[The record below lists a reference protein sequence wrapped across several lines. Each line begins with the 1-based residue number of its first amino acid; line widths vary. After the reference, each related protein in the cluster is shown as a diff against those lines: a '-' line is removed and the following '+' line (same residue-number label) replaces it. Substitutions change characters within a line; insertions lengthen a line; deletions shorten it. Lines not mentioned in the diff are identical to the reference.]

1 MKLALR
7 HIEAFLAVAEH
18 GNFSTASRHLHVA
31 QPALSQAVKDLEAE
45 LGVRLFDRT
54 TRRVE
59 LTAAGLEFQGSTS
72 KILEDLEHAV
82 ENVRDLATRRRGRI
96 RVAAPPLLSSVIL
109 PQAIA
114 AFHRDYPG
122 VAIELIDIGTE
133 EIVASVVTGKAD
145 CGLGT
150 FSPSEE
156 GIERTL
162 LMRDNLMMFCSPE
175 HPAHDLTTVAW
186 SELRDQPLIALTR
199 TSGIRLLMDIGIE
212 SAGISAKPAFEV
224 SLITTALALV
234 EADLGVSVLPSYALA
249 AARHYAVIARPLVD
263 PVISRDVVL
272 IHASGR
278 SISPA
283 VATFSG
289 VLRSYAQKLTP
300 AQGVAENSS
309 RKPRTT
315 SS

>member
-1 MKLALR
+1 MTMRIALR

-18 GNFSTASRHLHVA
+18 SNFSTASRNLNVA

-45 LGVRLFDRT
+45 LGLRLFDRT

-59 LTAAGLEFQGSTS
+59 LTAAGVEFQGSAS
-72 KILEDLEHAV
+72 KIMEDLEHAV
-82 ENVRDLATRRRGRI
+82 QNVRDLAARRRGRI

-114 AFHRDYPG
+114 AFHNDFPG
-122 VAIELIDIGTE
+122 ITIELIDKGTE
-133 EIVASVVTGKAD
+133 EIVASVAAGNAD

-150 FSPSEE
+150 FSPTDE

-162 LMRDNLMMFCSPE
+162 LMRDNLMLFCPE
-175 HPAHDLTTVAW
+175 GHPVLEKAAVSWTD
-186 SELRDQPLIALTR
+186 LRDLPLIALTR
-199 TSGIRLLMDIGIE
+199 SSGIRLLVDMATE
-212 SAGISAKPAFEV
+212 AAELSAKPAFEV

-234 EADLGVSVLPSYALA
+234 EAKLGVSVLPTYALA
-249 AARHYAVIARPLVD
+249 AARHYAVSARPLGN
-263 PVISRDVVL
+263 PVVTRDVVM

-283 VATFSG
+283 VVSFSG
-289 VLRSYAQKLTP
+289 IVRSYAQKLVP
-300 AQGVAENSS
+300 LRDVKA
-309 RKPRTT
+309 
-315 SS
+315 